1 MISSLAQFAQSFA
14 FDRLRQIVVVNGDLG
29 RLLVAKEQ
37 HERLR
42 GKLLGEPAID
52 ALLTFRDPEED

>member
-1 MISSLAQFAQSFA
+1 MSISQAA
-14 FDRLRQIVVVNGDLG
+14 I
-29 RLLVAKEQ
+29 KKQ

-42 GKLLGEPAID
+42 GKLLSEPAID